1 MRTNSEILDNC
12 FPVSDPQPSLL
23 VLNNYPGWLADM
35 IQEHN
40 CGLAVPP
47 NNPQAFANA
56 LVNLADNP
64 TLREQMG
71 QNSRQLA
78 EAHFSREDLAKK
90 FVDFVLLIC
99 QTN

>member
-1 MRTNSEILDNC
+1 MLE
-12 FPVSDPQPSLL
+12 PQSSLP

-47 NNPQAFANA
+47 NDPQAFANA

-64 TLREQMG
+64 TLRVEMG
-71 QNSRQLA
+71 QNARQLA
-78 EAHFSREDLAKK
+78 EAHFSREDLANK
-90 FVDFVLLIC
+90 FVDFLKTQQNSSLG
-99 QTN
+99 